1 MWFPFTLFFLAS
13 VSSFEKIFPRSSKKL
28 LSSIRQIF
36 LLVIAV
42 VSIGQGSWSFLGAG
56 VRPLLG
62 PQQVWAKSD
71 DDIIMLSTVFPDS
84 GAFLPMVEKLEFCE
98 SNSEPL
104 GIYLPFKFPLSIL
117 FGENFKREVKMLDM
131 PEGTLINLDFFTEQ
145 GVSALIFDDFIKKS
159 IQLDFQGLVSQSFGQ
174 YTLVIKPSL
183 KSGCR

>member
-1 MWFPFTLFFLAS
+1 
-13 VSSFEKIFPRSSKKL
+13 
-28 LSSIRQIF
+28 
-36 LLVIAV
+36 
-42 VSIGQGSWSFLGAG
+42 
-56 VRPLLG
+56 
-62 PQQVWAKSD
+62 
-71 DDIIMLSTVFPDS
+71 
-84 GAFLPMVEKLEFCE
+84 MVEKLEFCE